1 MASLATLGALLQSW
15 ELWIRNL
22 LILFTPF
29 QMLLKCLS
37 SHPGFRRKISVK
49 YCKKV
54 WRISRN
60 RAFPLDAEDPVQNF
74 AVQMKPKY
82 HRAIVDLVLHY
93 DWRSIIYIFQSSE
106 GLYRLQKIYEN
117 IPKVSS
123 EQQFSGVFFILHN
136 FPCFCSLVFNYNL
149 AAENGI

>member
-1 MASLATLGALLQSW
+1 MGAVDPESFDTLHSFSNAFEMPFVTPWFPEKNFGKI
-15 ELWIRNL
+15 LW
-22 LILFTPF
+22 
-29 QMLLKCLS
+29 
-37 SHPGFRRKISVK
+37 
-49 YCKKV
+49 KV
-54 WRISRN
+54 WRISHN

-123 EQQFSGVFFILHN
+123 EQQFSGVFYFAFQYH
-136 FPCFCSLVFNYNL
+136 FPSYHCLVFN
-149 AAENGI
+149 